1 MTEAPLVAVTRSAG
15 VATIRLQRASK
26 RNALNSALLGQL
38 HEILQSVAGDFPATR
53 VIVLLG
59 DGPSFCAGADITEFE
74 QWDAA
79 SLHGFLELGSEAF
92 SLVATMPQPVIAG
105 VQGFALGGGLELALA
120 CDIRLADE
128 TARFGLPE
136 ITIGGVPGWGGT
148 VRLQEVIGR
157 GRASYLT
164 LTGEQLGAEEAK
176 AVGLVHDVVAVG
188 ELAGVPVHVVAGEL
202 EGRCHSLAERLAAM
216 SPTALRLAKHAV
228 AMGSPFN
235 VPGQSDVEQYANLAC
250 MLSDERKSAV
260 ESFTGRS

>member
-188 ELAGVPVHVVAGEL
+188 ELEA
-202 EGRCHSLAERLAAM
+202 RCHALAERLAAM

>member
-26 RNALNSALLGQL
+26 RNALNSALLSQL

-188 ELAGVPVHVVAGEL
+188 ELEA
-202 EGRCHSLAERLAAM
+202 RCHALAERLAAM

>member
-79 SLHGFLELGSEAF
+79 SLHRFLELGSEAF

-188 ELAGVPVHVVAGEL
+188 ELEA
-202 EGRCHSLAERLAAM
+202 RCHALAERLAAM

>member
-176 AVGLVHDVVAVG
+176 AVGLVHDVA
-188 ELAGVPVHVVAGEL
+188 
-202 EGRCHSLAERLAAM
+202 
-216 SPTALRLAKHAV
+216 
-228 AMGSPFN
+228 
-235 VPGQSDVEQYANLAC
+235 
-250 MLSDERKSAV
+250 
-260 ESFTGRS
+260 TGRDEPNGASARQACRGDGIPVQRSRPVGC